1 MAKSM
6 YLFVDFAI
14 KVNAILMAK
23 SFLVIPIKGDIAVYG
38 CVSFEKWI
46 CFLK

>member
-14 KVNAILMAK
+14 KMNASLMAK
-23 SFLVIPIKGDIAVYG
+23 SFLVLPTKGDIAVYG
-38 CVSFEKWI
+38 CASFEKWI